1 MKEDMQSLHE
11 SERNARAEERML
23 EILHRDGAGAKKV
36 ASSTAGSTRTISE
49 VSGSNEQGPS
59 KKR

>member
-1 MKEDMQSLHE
+1 MQSLHQ
-11 SERNARAEERML
+11 SETNARSEERRL
-23 EILHRDGAGAKKV
+23 EILHRDGPGAKKV